1 MHSLEIV
8 GQLTFSNL
16 VCSDGFQV
24 KIGLSGQDES
34 MLNELLKAP
43 EMYASKESDIWA
55 LGVITFILLSGTLP
69 FEAGSIEELQ
79 TNIRNFN
86 INF

>member
-1 MHSLEIV
+1 
-8 GQLTFSNL
+8 
-16 VCSDGFQV
+16 
-24 KIGLSGQDES
+24 